1 MWKKLCIELNCK
13 QIQILVAATPKGGVP
28 GEIASKLPRKTSEY
42 RCRFQPEVVV
52 LIERGLQKMSRTL
65 NKPIM
70 FREAVERFF
79 TEFLADKPYDEA
91 AEKMLEE
98 ARKDFLAGRIQ
109 QEPLVLKAR
118 EVARDL
124 GLLKG
129 TKEPKPCE
137 NYELIECPEQAEFP
151 GRVGVANQPGVPG
164 EENLSA
170 GTLSEKS
177 LSEDG
182 LFKAEALEAVEN
194 LQQAIGGDVDWEA
207 LQNGQQPSSVLS
219 HVGGTSSTSRTPHP

>member
-65 NKPIM
+65 NKPVV

-98 ARKDFLAGRIQ
+98 ARKDFLAGRIGFEGSRSCSGFGVVERDQ
-109 QEPLVLKAR
+109 GAQTLR
-118 EVARDL
+118 ELRTD
-124 GLLKG
+124 
-129 TKEPKPCE
+129 
-137 NYELIECPEQAEFP
+137 
-151 GRVGVANQPGVPG
+151 RVPG
-164 EENLSA
+164 AS
-170 GTLSEKS
+170 
-177 LSEDG
+177 
-182 LFKAEALEAVEN
+182 
-194 LQQAIGGDVDWEA
+194 
-207 LQNGQQPSSVLS
+207 
-219 HVGGTSSTSRTPHP
+219 